1 MRSRYSRGVAGTC
14 ACRRLAKNSRNMGAI
29 LACAGGDV
37 QCCCA
42 FPCAGCRVM
51 SVVVER
57 RGFSLPL
64 GVSPDAEIFA
74 VGDIHGRSDLLV
86 ALIDEAGRGPKLRD
100 KRTIVFV
107 GDFVDRGPDSL
118 GTIDLAMA
126 AKARVG
132 ADEAIALMGNH
143 ETMMRLALDPE
154 TPWDDAIDAFD
165 TWLANGG
172 DRTVAEFLKSPPE
185 YLEDM
190 LTEARAS
197 LPARIRAWL
206 ESSRASW
213 RSGNVLFVHAGVNP
227 EVELETFL
235 AAPWNMP
242 LHKLD
247 EDRHWAWGRRPF
259 LEHRPGSD
267 GFSGFFVVH
276 GHTPNDARRD
286 ASHADQIAGFR
297 LNLDAGSA
305 MTGIA
310 KMAVIRDRYAEVVS
324 ARGP

>member
-1 MRSRYSRGVAGTC
+1 
-14 ACRRLAKNSRNMGAI
+14 
-29 LACAGGDV
+29 
-37 QCCCA
+37 
-42 FPCAGCRVM
+42 M

-64 GVSPDAEIFA
+64 GVSPEAEIFA

-86 ALIDEAGRGPKLRD
+86 ALIDEAAREPKLRD
-100 KRTIVFV
+100 KRTIVFL

-118 GTIDLAMA
+118 GAIDHAIG

-132 ADEAIALMGNH
+132 ADEAISLMGNH

-165 TWLANGG
+165 TWLGNGG
-172 DRTVAEFLKSPPE
+172 DRTVAEFVKSEQPPE
-185 YLEDM
+185 YFDDL

-197 LPARIRAWL
+197 LPPRIRAWL
-206 ESSRASW
+206 ASSRASW
-213 RSGNVLFVHAGVNP
+213 RSGQVLFVHAGVNP

-235 AAPWNMP
+235 AAPWNIP
-242 LHKLD
+242 LATLD
-247 EDRHWAWGRRPF
+247 EDRHWAWVRRPF
-259 LEHRPGSD
+259 LEHRPGPN
-267 GFSGFFVVH
+267 GFGGFFVVH
-276 GHTPNDARRD
+276 GHTPNDARPK
-286 ASHADQIAGFR
+286 ASHADQIAGYR

-310 KMAVIRDRYAEVVS
+310 KMAIIRDRYAEVVS
-324 ARGP
+324 ARGQGNLKLMGDRR

>member
-1 MRSRYSRGVAGTC
+1 
-14 ACRRLAKNSRNMGAI
+14 
-29 LACAGGDV
+29 
-37 QCCCA
+37 
-42 FPCAGCRVM
+42 M

-64 GVSPDAEIFA
+64 GVSPEAEIFA

-86 ALIDEAGRGPKLRD
+86 ALIDEAAREPKLRD
-100 KRTIVFV
+100 KRTIVFL
-107 GDFVDRGPDSL
+107 GDFVDRGSDSL
-118 GTIDLAMA
+118 GAIELAMG

-143 ETMMRLALDPE
+143 EAMMRLALDPE

-165 TWLANGG
+165 TWIANGG
-172 DRTVAEFLKSPPE
+172 DRTLAEFLKSEEPPE
-185 YLEDM
+185 LLDD
-190 LTEARAS
+190 LLIEARAS
-197 LPARIRAWL
+197 LPPRIRAWL

-235 AAPWNMP
+235 AAPWNIP

-247 EDRHWAWGRRPF
+247 EDRHWAWVRRPF
-259 LEHRPGSD
+259 LEHRPAAD
-267 GFSGFFVVH
+267 GFSGFFVIH

-324 ARGP
+324 ARGPAKREDRA

>member
-1 MRSRYSRGVAGTC
+1 MLAARP
-14 ACRRLAKNSRNMGAI
+14 CR
-29 LACAGGDV
+29 
-37 QCCCA
+37 
-42 FPCAGCRVM
+42 AGCRLM
-51 SVVVER
+51 SVVVAR

-64 GVSPDAEIFA
+64 GVSPEAEIFA

-86 ALIDEAGRGPKLRD
+86 ALIDEAAREPKLRD
-100 KRTIVFV
+100 KRTIVFL

-118 GTIDLAMA
+118 GAIDLAIG

-165 TWLANGG
+165 TWLGNGG
-172 DRTVAEFLKSPPE
+172 DRTVAEFVKSEQPPE
-185 YLEDM
+185 YFDDL

-197 LPARIRAWL
+197 LPPRIRAWL
-206 ESSRASW
+206 ASSRASW
-213 RSGNVLFVHAGVNP
+213 RSGQVLFVHAGVNP

-235 AAPWNMP
+235 AAPWNIP
-242 LHKLD
+242 LATLD
-247 EDRHWAWGRRPF
+247 EDRHWAWVRRPF
-259 LEHRPGSD
+259 LEHRPGPN
-267 GFSGFFVVH
+267 GFGGFFVVH
-276 GHTPNDARRD
+276 GHTPNDARPK
-286 ASHADQIAGFR
+286 ASHADQIAGYR

-310 KMAVIRDRYAEVVS
+310 KMAIIRDRYAEVVS
-324 ARGP
+324 ARGQGNLKLMGDRR